1 MEWSLFPV
9 WIVDFFGSAAMILV
23 SALCVAKAYENSKKN
38 PDSPLAAYILWFSMA
53 LFAFSGSRSIGHMVK
68 YVLIYLGRSDLWH
81 RLSPISGSINTI
93 AFVGI
98 SSVTLFFHRMQKI
111 IEKMEQDRIKIEKTT
126 KELLKLNEDIEAV
139 VSERTKSELALRIA
153 HKIRNPVMIIG
164 GLIRQLMKKSCTDRD
179 EEHFRHY
186 LEKILEQAKKLESLV
201 STFENLR
208 ARSQEAFVDID
219 LNELAE
225 EAIEVI
231 APDAEKKGI
240 ILMFERT
247 AKPLTFRGN
256 PHLLKIALLH
266 ILRNAIEAC
275 GHGDSIAITTGIEGG
290 KLFLEVKDSGPGIPS
305 EILKHILKAFY
316 TTKEGKTGLGLP
328 YVNQIIKEHRGELK
342 VDSVQGA
349 GTTVRIYLP
358 THGPELG
365 GDDQ

>member
-1 MEWSLFPV
+1 MMEWSLFPV
-9 WIVDFFGSAAMILV
+9 WTVDFFGSAAMILV

-53 LFAFSGSRSIGHMVK
+53 LFAFSASRSIGHMVK
-68 YVLIYLGRSDLWH
+68 YVLLYIGRGDLWH

-111 IEKMEQDRIKIEKTT
+111 MERMERDRIKIEKTT

-139 VSERTKSELALRIA
+139 VSQRTKSELALRIA
-153 HKIRNPVMIIG
+153 HRIRNPVMIIG
-164 GLIRQLMKKSCTDRD
+164 GLIRQLMKKGRED
-179 EEHFRHY
+179 EEYYQHH

-208 ARSQEAFVDID
+208 ASTQETFVDID
-219 LNELAE
+219 LNELAQ

-231 APDAEKKGI
+231 SPEAEKKGI
-240 ILMFERT
+240 VLVFERA
-247 AKPLTFRGN
+247 AKPLTFRGS

-266 ILRNAIEAC
+266 IIRNALEAC
-275 GHGDSIAITTGIEGG
+275 KHGDSIEITTGIEGG
-290 KLFLEVKDSGPGIPS
+290 RLFLEVKDNGPGIPP

-328 YVNQIIKEHRGELK
+328 YVNQIIREHRGELK
-342 VDSVQGA
+342 VNSVQGK

-358 THGPELG
+358 THGPEL
-365 GDDQ
+365 DTEDQ